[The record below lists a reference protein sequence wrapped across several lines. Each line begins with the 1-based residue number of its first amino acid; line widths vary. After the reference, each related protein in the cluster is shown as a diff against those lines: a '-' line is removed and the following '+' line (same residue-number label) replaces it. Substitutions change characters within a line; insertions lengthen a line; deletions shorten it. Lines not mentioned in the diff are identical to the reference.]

1 MMNESNIGANEP
13 IIVAVE
19 LGTSRISGIAGKKK
33 DGSFQILAYAEEQT
47 TACIKR
53 GLVYNVEKT
62 TRSIQKVVEMLSQ
75 TLKQKVYRV
84 YVGIGGQSVRSI
96 RKKVPRNM
104 LEQTSITAAHIEEL
118 RNESMDIAIPD
129 YELLENIPQGY
140 IIDSSPTDDPQGV
153 YGSNIEGEFLNI
165 IARKQLRGNIQTCF
179 NNVGIEIAGTKLS
192 PIELAKNVLTE
203 HEKRAGCAMVDLG
216 AGTTTVVV
224 YKQNIIRYLVTIP
237 IGFNNIIDDLKT
249 LLQIEDKEATDVL
262 IKYGNAYIDPE
273 EDVSDMLKDKYKT
286 SNGSMKSVIGIHE
299 IIMARLTEIIA
310 NAVVQIVNSGY
321 SDVLLA
327 GIVITGGGANM
338 KNIDKAFKNN
348 PRQKKFELI
357 RVAKSIVQ
365 PVIKSTS
372 ASSLNLDNA
381 MSGSLISL
389 LLSGEAN
396 CVNPEAYSGDDI
408 FENSK
413 KEQTIQANT
422 VKNDAEK
429 KLLDDMI
436 ARLTTYKDRI
446 REHINRLMR
455 QQNAVEASPKN
466 KTLRNEGMQ
475 YIDEAM
481 AVCDEEYNKLVQS
494 LEVKLKNDQ
503 RINEAKSLQQKLS
516 EQAANLKN
524 AIDQAKKN
532 NSLFER
538 WKRKLENLVNGE
550 GENE

>member
-165 IARKQLRGNIQTCF
+165 VARKQLRGNIQTCF

-455 QQNAVEASPKN
+455 QQNAVETSPKN

-481 AVCDEEYNKLVQS
+481 AVCDEEYNKLLQS

-524 AIDQAKKN
+524 AIDQAKKS

-538 WKRKLENLVNGE
+538 WKKKLENLVNGE

>member
-1 MMNESNIGANEP
+1 MMNESNIGGNDP

-62 TRSIQKVVEMLSQ
+62 TNSIRKVVEMLSQ
-75 TLKQKVYRV
+75 TLGQKVYRV

-140 IIDSSPTDDPQGV
+140 VIDSSPTDDPQGV

-165 IARKQLRGNIQTCF
+165 VARKQLRGNIQTCF

-192 PIELAKNVLTE
+192 PIELAKNMLTE

-237 IGFNNIIDDLKT
+237 IGFNNIVDDLKS

-262 IKYGNAYIDPE
+262 IKYGNAYIDPD
-273 EDVSDMLKDKYKT
+273 EDVSELMKDNYKT
-286 SNGSMKSVIGIHE
+286 SNGNIKPVIGIHE
-299 IIMARLTEIIA
+299 IINARLTEIIV

-327 GIVITGGGANM
+327 GVVITGGGANM

-365 PVIKSTS
+365 PVIKSTNA
-372 ASSLNLDNA
+372 ASLTLDNA
-381 MSGSLISL
+381 MSGSVISL
-389 LLSGEAN
+389 LLSGGVN
-396 CVNPEAYSGDDI
+396 CVSPQAYSGNDI
-408 FENSK
+408 FEANK
-413 KEQTIQANT
+413 TDQTIQENT
-422 VKNDAEK
+422 AKNDAEK
-429 KLLDDMI
+429 KLIDDMI
-436 ARLTTYKDRI
+436 ARLTTFKDRM
-446 REHINRLMR
+446 REHINRLIR
-455 QQNAVEASPKN
+455 QQNAIEANPKN
-466 KTLRNEGMQ
+466 KALRNEGLQ
-475 YIDEAM
+475 YINEAM
-481 AVCDEEYNKLVQS
+481 AVCDDDYNKLLQS

-516 EQAANLKN
+516 EQAATLKD
-524 AIDQAKKN
+524 AIAKAKKST
-532 NSLFER
+532 SLFER
-538 WKRKLENLVNGE
+538 LKVKLENLVNGE
-550 GENE
+550 GESE

>member
-1 MMNESNIGANEP
+1 MNESNIGANEP

-165 IARKQLRGNIQTCF
+165 VARKQLRGNIQTCF

-481 AVCDEEYNKLVQS
+481 AVCDEEYNKLLQS

-524 AIDQAKKN
+524 AIDQAKKS

-538 WKRKLENLVNGE
+538 WKKKLENLVNGE